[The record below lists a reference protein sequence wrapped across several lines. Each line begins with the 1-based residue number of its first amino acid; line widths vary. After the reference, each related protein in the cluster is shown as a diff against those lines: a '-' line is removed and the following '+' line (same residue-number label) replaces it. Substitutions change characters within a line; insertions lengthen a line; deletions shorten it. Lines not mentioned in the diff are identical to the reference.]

1 MRSIKYIVFDF
12 DGTIAD
18 TIEPAFNIFNS
29 IAAEYNYQPITKED
43 REEIRMGKPQE
54 LLKKY
59 KISEFHLLLILLRVR
74 KEMGKHIQELKP
86 VKGIR
91 ESLHEIKETG
101 FRLGIL
107 TSNAK
112 SNVELFLRNSEL
124 KDITDFIYSGKSLFG
139 KDRVMKRLFNSEN
152 ITSGEIIYVGDE
164 IRDIEASRKAGVKV
178 IAVSWGLSSRKLLES
193 AEPDQIA
200 DSPADLLQCIHRI
213 VKQAEAPVHEA
224 DC

>member
-1 MRSIKYIVFDF
+1 LRSIKYIVFDF

-29 IAAEYNYQPITKED
+29 IAAEYNFQPITKED
-43 REEIRMGKPQE
+43 REEIRMGKPKDF
-54 LLKKY
+54 LKKY
-59 KISEFHLLLILLRVR
+59 EISEFKLLLILLRVR
-74 KEMGKHIQELKP
+74 KEMGKRIREIKP

-91 ESLHEIKETG
+91 ESLHEIKKSE

-139 KDRVMKRLFNSEN
+139 KHIVMKRLFDREKINP
-152 ITSGEIIYVGDE
+152 GEIIYVGDE
-164 IRDIEASRKAGVKV
+164 IRDIEASRNAGVKV

-200 DSPADLLQCIHRI
+200 DTPKDLMQCIQRI
-213 VKQAEAPVHEA
+213 LILPEVPAHNT
-224 DC
+224 D